1 MDRITKVTERDGL
14 KKQQIDSLDL
24 KFHFGL
30 LGGPLLLLIVTWL
43 TFFNASFDTALLLK
57 LLLVSSIYT
66 LGYSLSYYFHQGRLT
81 RLWQHLQQIVHI
93 NDTTFELVSLSSHYK
108 NEQAFLDALL
118 KKAVSSIEG
127 AEMGSI
133 IRVDPDNQQ
142 LHFESA
148 VGINLKKLR
157 HVKFHLQ
164 QSFEFRLTE
173 GRCDRV
179 VVIDNMENINSH
191 SSLTEAEQEILLTAP
206 NNPIRSTLSSP
217 IQIDGKLYAM
227 INLDS
232 SVTKAFGDYD
242 RNLVSILTHE
252 AENAIS
258 LYQKTRQIQ
267 TLANYDS
274 LTSLYN
280 RQRFEA
286 RMESWNI
293 KPHFGSYLIL
303 IDLDNLKQ
311 INDSGGHQAGDI
323 ALRSLAQILRRYW
336 HENHLVARYGGDEFI
351 AVCHGPLEKI
361 MADLNEI
368 QQQLDSEISKV
379 QFSYGIAE
387 YSNNWQQAFRSADNE
402 MYKHKRSKNVLRD
415 ISLETPTMNTA

>member
-1 MDRITKVTERDGL
+1 MDRITKVTETDGL
-14 KKQQIDSLDL
+14 KKKQIDSLDL
-24 KFHFGL
+24 RFHFAL
-30 LGGPLLLLIVTWL
+30 LGGPLLLLIVIWL
-43 TFFNASFDTALLLK
+43 SFFNSSFDSALLLK
-57 LLLVSSIYT
+57 LLLISSIYT
-66 LGYSLSYYFHQGRLT
+66 LGYSLSYYFHQGRLN

-93 NDTTFELVSLSSHYK
+93 NDTTFELVNLASHYK

-133 IRVDPDNQQ
+133 IRVDPDSQQ

-148 VGINLKKLR
+148 VGINIEKLR
-157 HVKFHLQ
+157 NVKFHLQ
-164 QSFEFRLTE
+164 QSFEFQLTD

-179 VVIDNMENINSH
+179 VVIDNMENINSL
-191 SSLTEAEQEILLTAP
+191 SSLTDTEQEILLTAP
-206 NNPIRSTLSSP
+206 DSPIRSTLSSP

-232 SVTKAFGDYD
+232 SATKAFGHYD

-252 AENAIS
+252 AENAIA

-286 RMESWNI
+286 RLESWTI
-293 KPHFGSYLIL
+293 KPHFSSYLIL

-311 INDSGGHQAGDI
+311 TNDCGGHQAGDD
-323 ALRSLAQILRRYW
+323 ALRLLAQVLKRHW
-336 HENHLVARYGGDEFI
+336 HEHQLVARYGGDEFI
-351 AVCHGPLEKI
+351 AICHGPLEKV
-361 MADLNEI
+361 MTDLAEI
-368 QQQLDSEISKV
+368 QRELDSEMKKV
-379 QFSYGIAE
+379 HFSFGVSE
-387 YSNNWQQAFRSADNE
+387 YTNNFQQAFRVADIG
-402 MYKHKRSKNVLRD
+402 MYDHKRSKKC
-415 ISLETPTMNTA
+415 A

>member
-24 KFHFGL
+24 KFHFAL
-30 LGGPLLLLIVTWL
+30 LGAPLLLLIVIWL
-43 TFFNASFDTALLLK
+43 TFFNSSLDSVLLLQ

-66 LGYSLSYYFHQGRLT
+66 LGYSLSYYFHQGRLN

-93 NDTTFELVSLSSHYK
+93 NDTTFELVNLASHYK

-133 IRVDPDNQQ
+133 IRVDPENQQ

-148 VGINLKKLR
+148 VGIDIQKLR
-157 HVKFHLQ
+157 QVKFHLQ
-164 QSFEFRLTE
+164 QSFEYRLTE
-173 GRCDRV
+173 GRCDKV
-179 VVIDNMENINSH
+179 VVINNIENINSE
-191 SSLTEAEQEILLTAP
+191 SSLTDAEQALLLTAP
-206 NNPIRSTLSSP
+206 SSPIRSTLSSP
-217 IQIDGKLYAM
+217 IQIDGELYAM

-232 SVTKAFGDYD
+232 SVTKAFGHYD
-242 RNLVSILTHE
+242 RNLVGILTHE
-252 AENAIS
+252 AENAIA

-280 RQRFEA
+280 RQCFEQ
-286 RMESWNI
+286 RLEHWPI
-293 KPHFGSYLIL
+293 KPHFGSFLIL

-311 INDSGGHQAGDI
+311 INDCGGHQAGDE
-323 ALRSLAQILRRYW
+323 ALRLLAQVLKRHW
-336 HENHLVARYGGDEFI
+336 HEHQLVARYGGDEFI
-351 AVCHGPLEKI
+351 AICHGPLDKI
-361 MADLNEI
+361 MTDLAEI
-368 QQQLDSEISKV
+368 QQELDSEMSKV
-379 QFSYGIAE
+379 QFSFGVAE
-387 YSNNWQQAFRSADNE
+387 YTNNWQQAFRTADIG
-402 MYKHKRSKNVLRD
+402 MYDRKRSKKN
-415 ISLETPTMNTA
+415 A

>member
-1 MDRITKVTERDGL
+1 MTERDGL
-14 KKQQIDSLDL
+14 KKRQIDSLDL

-30 LGGPLLLLIVTWL
+30 LGAPLLLLLVTWL
-43 TFFNASFDTALLLK
+43 TFFNSSFDSALLLK

-66 LGYSLSYYFHQGRLT
+66 LGYSLSYYLHQGRLN
-81 RLWQHLQQIVHI
+81 RLWLHLQQIVHI
-93 NDTTFELVSLSSHYK
+93 NNTTFELVNLSSHYK

-148 VGINLKKLR
+148 VGINIEKIR
-157 HVKFHLQ
+157 QVKFHLE

-173 GRCDRV
+173 GRCDKV
-179 VVIDNMENINSH
+179 VVIDNIENINSH
-191 SSLTEAEQEILLTAP
+191 SSLTDAEQELLLTAP
-206 NNPIRSTLSSP
+206 DCPIRSTLSSP

-232 SVTKAFGDYD
+232 SVTKAFGHYD

-252 AENAIS
+252 AENAIA

-280 RQRFEA
+280 RQRFEE
-286 RMESWNI
+286 RLEHWTI
-293 KPHFGSYLIL
+293 KSHFGCFLIL

-311 INDSGGHQAGDI
+311 INDSGGHQAGDN
-323 ALRSLAQILRRYW
+323 ALRLLARVLKRHW
-336 HENHLVARYGGDEFI
+336 HEHQLVARYGGDEFI
-351 AVCHGPLEKI
+351 AICHGPLENI
-361 MADLNEI
+361 MADLAKI
-368 QQQLDSEISKV
+368 QQELDSETTKV
-379 QFSYGIAE
+379 HFSFGIAE
-387 YSNNWQQAFRSADNE
+387 YRNNWQQAFRTADIG
-402 MYKHKRSKNVLRD
+402 MYDHKRSKQC
-415 ISLETPTMNTA
+415 A

>member
-1 MDRITKVTERDGL
+1 MDRITKVTETDGL
-14 KKQQIDSLDL
+14 KRKKIDSLDL

-30 LGGPLLLLIVTWL
+30 LGAPLLLLFITWL
-43 TFFNASFDTALLLK
+43 TFFDSTLDTALLLK
-57 LLLVSSIYT
+57 LLLFSSIYT
-66 LGYSLSYYFHQGRLT
+66 IGYSLSYYLHQGRLN
-81 RLWQHLQQIVHI
+81 RLWLHLQQIVHI
-93 NDTTFELVSLSSHYK
+93 NNTTFELVNLASHYK

-148 VGINLKKLR
+148 VGINIDKLR
-157 HVKFHLQ
+157 QVKFHLQ
-164 QSFEFRLTE
+164 QSFQFQLTE

-179 VVIDNMENINSH
+179 VVIDNIENINSH
-191 SSLTEAEQEILLTAP
+191 SSLSDVEQEILLTSS
-206 NNPIRSTLSSP
+206 NSPIRSTLSSP

-232 SVTKAFGDYD
+232 SVIKAFGHYD

-252 AENAIS
+252 AENAIA

-280 RQRFEA
+280 RQRFEE
-286 RMESWNI
+286 RLESWAT
-293 KPHFGSYLIL
+293 KPHFGSFLIL

-311 INDSGGHQAGDI
+311 INDSGGHQAGDS
-323 ALRSLAQILRRYW
+323 ALRLLAQVLKRHW
-336 HENHLVARYGGDEFI
+336 HEHQLVARYGGDEFI
-351 AVCHGPLEKI
+351 ALCHGPLEKV
-361 MADLNEI
+361 MTDLAKI
-368 QQQLDSEISKV
+368 QQELDSETTKV
-379 QFSYGIAE
+379 HFSFGVAE
-387 YSNNWQQAFRSADNE
+387 YRNNWQQAFRTADIG
-402 MYKHKRSKNVLRD
+402 MYEHKHSKNAL
-415 ISLETPTMNTA
+415 N